1 VKADPA
7 TLNSDNLIITDNTV
21 GGRLPGTFSISS
33 DLTVLTF
40 LPNATL
46 PAGHNF
52 TAQFFTYQDLTGNP
66 GSGGS
71 TNFTTSSATDNTPP
85 SVVTTNPLTGL
96 TNVPTNA
103 VLHILFNKP
112 VQPTSLRQV
121 QVLES
126 GSPMV
131 ITTALTNGNQT
142 LTLMPN
148 ALFTPN
154 AAHSMTITGVKDMS
168 GNVIVG
174 TVTINFTTGGGIILN
189 PSIPAPAFS
198 PTNNSTGQSVN
209 VQPTVTYS
217 VPIDP
222 VVAFTGSVRMRTTT
236 TLVLVPTTFSI
247 SADSKTL
254 TIIPSAPLAN
264 ATQYTIFSNF
274 GSTVVDQAGNSVT
287 SGQSIFTTQ

>member
-1 VKADPA
+1 
-7 TLNSDNLIITDNTV
+7 
-21 GGRLPGTFSISS
+21 
-33 DLTVLTF
+33 
-40 LPNATL
+40 
-46 PAGHNF
+46 
-52 TAQFFTYQDLTGNP
+52 
-66 GSGGS
+66 
-71 TNFTTSSATDNTPP
+71 
-85 SVVTTNPLTGL
+85 VVTTNPLTGL

-112 VQPTSLRQV
+112 VQPTSLGQV

-198 PTNNSTGQSVN
+198 PTNTSTGQSVN

>member
-1 VKADPA
+1 
-7 TLNSDNLIITDNTV
+7 
-21 GGRLPGTFSISS
+21 
-33 DLTVLTF
+33 
-40 LPNATL
+40 
-46 PAGHNF
+46 
-52 TAQFFTYQDLTGNP
+52 
-66 GSGGS
+66 
-71 TNFTTSSATDNTPP
+71 
-85 SVVTTNPLTGL
+85 
-96 TNVPTNA
+96 
-103 VLHILFNKP
+103 
-112 VQPTSLRQV
+112 
-121 QVLES
+121 
-126 GSPMV
+126 
-131 ITTALTNGNQT
+131 
-142 LTLMPN
+142 
-148 ALFTPN
+148 
-154 AAHSMTITGVKDMS
+154 MTITGVKDMS